1 MCEGQNEL
9 EIINILLENNKLIYT
24 IDDLVGLTAYHAR
37 QIDKSTMVQ
46 NNLNMYNGEV
56 EVIRIGDGLTDT
68 LRIQCIVYYFLR
80 FSSCDGLTDTL
91 RIPKKYANK
100 IISVKKYCTK
110 PELEILLI
118 LSEGLYDNFQKVK
131 SSKKPKDFAK
141 ENISIGRTKY
151 KNQTK
156 FYADYYGSNVDLLV
170 EAIRKY
176 KSLNKN
182 KKDELYLCDLLA

>member
-1 MCEGQNEL
+1 MSKVLIICEGQNEL

-24 IDDLVGLTAYHAR
+24 MDDLVGLTAYHAR

-56 EVIRIGDGLTDT
+56 EVIRIGDGLTDK
-68 LRIQCIVYYFLR
+68 
-80 FSSCDGLTDTL
+80 L

>member
-1 MCEGQNEL
+1 MWRSKWIRDNKY
-9 EIINILLENNKLIYT
+9 ILDNNKLIYT

-37 QIDKSTMVQ
+37 Q
-46 NNLNMYNGEV
+46 
-56 EVIRIGDGLTDT
+56 
-68 LRIQCIVYYFLR
+68 
-80 FSSCDGLTDTL
+80 
-91 RIPKKYANK
+91 IPKKYANK